1 MKAQMKI
8 SRRKFIAAAVLLMTA
23 LTGTLVYAAYV
34 SSAKVANSFSSGGVN
49 IEAECLQERDGEL
62 VPAGELTVAD
72 LDSVVSYIP
81 RITNRAEESY
91 IRVRLEAESAGDDI
105 NISKYL
111 YGVDSRWKEAGG
123 YMYCTERLACD
134 ETAEL
139 CRGFEIPDDWD
150 YRKENRLKVRVVA
163 DAVQAKNIYPD
174 FESEAPWGDVAVERS
189 EVRGQYTVRENVPV
203 SGQGAV
209 KIVCDRSSGIS
220 VSEDHLFSELTDGV
234 FMPGDERS
242 GSLVIRNE
250 RNRKVKVFFKAVYD
264 SSELSQSMQ
273 LRICSRKNDGSM
285 SAGKAQNFYSG
296 PMGDRRLDEYR
307 LIAELGAGE
316 EQSLDITASLPDAA
330 DNRCQLKDGAN
341 IWYFT
346 AGEDGTAPD
355 TGETGSLSVL
365 LMLASLC
372 AAAAAA
378 AAFIIVSPARR
389 TADKKLHQKI

>member
-139 CRGFEIPDDWD
+139 CRGFEIPDD
-150 YRKENRLKVRVVA
+150 
-163 DAVQAKNIYPD
+163 
-174 FESEAPWGDVAVERS
+174 
-189 EVRGQYTVRENVPV
+189 
-203 SGQGAV
+203 
-209 KIVCDRSSGIS
+209 
-220 VSEDHLFSELTDGV
+220 
-234 FMPGDERS
+234 
-242 GSLVIRNE
+242 
-250 RNRKVKVFFKAVYD
+250 
-264 SSELSQSMQ
+264 
-273 LRICSRKNDGSM
+273 
-285 SAGKAQNFYSG
+285 
-296 PMGDRRLDEYR
+296 
-307 LIAELGAGE
+307 
-316 EQSLDITASLPDAA
+316 
-330 DNRCQLKDGAN
+330 
-341 IWYFT
+341 
-346 AGEDGTAPD
+346 
-355 TGETGSLSVL
+355 
-365 LMLASLC
+365 
-372 AAAAAA
+372 
-378 AAFIIVSPARR
+378 
-389 TADKKLHQKI
+389 